1 MKWMELINRH
11 IWYGYYMIF
20 ISPKFISLIRIVAWV
35 TSWWSHIRSAL
46 SLDIIDTKVIDTVL
60 SNLGVSDE
68 KFKSSLD
75 KFFKLSMKIA
85 NDSED
90 MCDELALYN
99 NMIFHVYL
107 PDLDYNIWIKTSENQ
122 LNYNTNRYEVI
133 PKNSHA
139 IHYILNRATVTKILR
154 QEMSAAEAYFKGLV
168 SIDGELSDAIISR
181 NILNLFFAYINHF
194 MK

>member
-1 MKWMELINRH
+1 
-11 IWYGYYMIF
+11 
-20 ISPKFISLIRIVAWV
+20 
-35 TSWWSHIRSAL
+35 
-46 SLDIIDTKVIDTVL
+46 
-60 SNLGVSDE
+60 
-68 KFKSSLD
+68 
-75 KFFKLSMKIA
+75 MKIA
-85 NDSED
+85 NDSEE
-90 MCDELALYN
+90 MSDELALYKD
-99 NMIFHVYL
+99 MIFHVYL

-168 SIDGELSDAIISR
+168 TIDGELPDAIISR
-181 NILNLFFAYINHF
+181 NILNLFFAYINYF